1 MTMKLVR
8 RNFLYLSGI
17 AAAVPAVSRIA
28 LAQVSQAGPRLTQ
41 ILRTDLEGQ
50 GQAVQETV
58 VSVVEFGPGSAA
70 PWHMHPGAQE
80 LLYVMEGTLT
90 IEVEGRGT
98 KVIKTGEIGTIPAEF
113 VHLARNESASASAK
127 ALVVHSRSARDK
139 PLVVVVKK

>member
-8 RNFLYLSGI
+8 RDFLYLSGI
-17 AAAVPAVSRIA
+17 AAAVPAVSRIV
-28 LAQVSQAGPRLTQ
+28 LAQAPQAGPRLTQ

-50 GQAVQETV
+50 GQVVQETV

-80 LLYVMEGTLT
+80 LLYVIEGNVT

-98 KVIKTGEIGTIPAEF
+98 KVIKIGEIGTIPADL
-113 VHLARNESASASAK
+113 VHLARNESTSASAK
-127 ALVVHSRSARDK
+127 ALVTYSRSAKDK
-139 PLVVVVKK
+139 PLVIAVKK

>member
-1 MTMKLVR
+1 MKLGR
-8 RNFLYLSGI
+8 RDFLYLSGI
-17 AAAVPAVSRIA
+17 AATIPPASGTVS
-28 LAQVSQAGPRLTQ
+28 AQGPQAGPRLTQ

-80 LLYVMEGTLT
+80 MLYVMEGGLT

-98 KVIKTGEIGTIPAEF
+98 KVIATGEIGTVPAEL
-113 VHLARNESASASAK
+113 VHLARNESGSASAR
-127 ALVVHSRSARDK
+127 ALVIHSRSAKDK
-139 PLVVVVKK
+139 PLMIVVRK